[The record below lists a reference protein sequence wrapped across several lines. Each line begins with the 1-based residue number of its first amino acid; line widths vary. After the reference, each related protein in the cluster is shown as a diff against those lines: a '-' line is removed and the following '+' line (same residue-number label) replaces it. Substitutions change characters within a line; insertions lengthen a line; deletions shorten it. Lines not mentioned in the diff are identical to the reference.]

1 MVIIQKSK
9 DLLRRLRRTNDRES
23 LDVGL
28 DIVSERIIQ
37 SIANQCKALYI
48 EKKNYN
54 IKNMKVLYYRKMYIP
69 S

>member
-37 SIANQCKALYI
+37 SIAN
-48 EKKNYN
+48 
-54 IKNMKVLYYRKMYIP
+54 
-69 S
+69 